1 MTDTDAPAPRTG
13 AKQWWGLAVLV
24 IPSTLLFMML
34 TILFLAAPNM
44 AADLG
49 PTSAQLLWILDIYG
63 FVMAGFLVAMG
74 VLGDRVG
81 KRRLMVIGAVVF
93 GIVSIAAAMTTSPEL
108 MIAWRAV
115 LGLGGAMM
123 LPSTL
128 GLIFVL
134 FADPRARGIAIGMWA
149 GGISAGVALG
159 PLLSGLLLEAF
170 GWEATFLVAVPV
182 MALVAIGAPWLL
194 PEHKDKTARIDI
206 FSALL
211 LVTALLSII
220 YGIKRFATQE
230 PVGPTIGLLVTGA
243 LVGLWFVIR
252 QLRATNP
259 LLDVRLFTNR
269 TVSGALTVFLLSAAA
284 LGGVYSLFTQYLQL
298 VQGLSPMQAGLS
310 IIPAAAVLIAV
321 STLSPMFARKFR
333 PGNVIAI
340 GLLTQVIGYVLF
352 TQLDAGTGLALV
364 IASFV
369 ITYPGVAPSMALTT
383 DLVVSSVPPEKAGGA
398 SGLATT
404 VNDLGI
410 SLGVAVIG
418 SVGIASYRS
427 QITDTMP
434 EGVPPEAAAT
444 ATTGI
449 DGALG
454 AASQL
459 PDAVGATLATA
470 AQQAFTSGLNTA
482 GLISAVIA
490 ALAALI
496 AATRLRHVRPTGEA
510 TSDPRSTEESVR

>member
-1 MTDTDAPAPRTG
+1 
-13 AKQWWGLAVLV
+13 
-24 IPSTLLFMML
+24 
-34 TILFLAAPNM
+34 
-44 AADLG
+44 
-49 PTSAQLLWILDIYG
+49 
-63 FVMAGFLVAMG
+63 
-74 VLGDRVG
+74 
-81 KRRLMVIGAVVF
+81 
-93 GIVSIAAAMTTSPEL
+93 
-108 MIAWRAV
+108 
-115 LGLGGAMM
+115 
-123 LPSTL
+123 
-128 GLIFVL
+128 
-134 FADPRARGIAIGMWA
+134 
-149 GGISAGVALG
+149 
-159 PLLSGLLLEAF
+159 
-170 GWEATFLVAVPV
+170 
-182 MALVAIGAPWLL
+182 
-194 PEHKDKTARIDI
+194 
-206 FSALL
+206 
-211 LVTALLSII
+211 
-220 YGIKRFATQE
+220 
-230 PVGPTIGLLVTGA
+230 
-243 LVGLWFVIR
+243 
-252 QLRATNP
+252 
-259 LLDVRLFTNR
+259 
-269 TVSGALTVFLLSAAA
+269 
-284 LGGVYSLFTQYLQL
+284 
-298 VQGLSPMQAGLS
+298 
-310 IIPAAAVLIAV
+310 
-321 STLSPMFARKFR
+321 MFARKFR

>member
-230 PVGPTIGLLVTGA
+230 PVGPTIGLLATGA

-340 GLLTQVIGYVLF
+340 GLLTQVIGYFLF

-427 QITDTMP
+427 RITDTMP

-459 PDAVGATLATA
+459 PDAVGASLATA

>member
-230 PVGPTIGLLVTGA
+230 PVGPTIGLLATGA

-340 GLLTQVIGYVLF
+340 GLLTQVIGYFLF